1 MSLVAQ
7 MVKNPPAMLETWV
20 WSLGWKDPLEEGMA
34 THSSIPA
41 WRIPMDRE
49 SWRTVNGIV
58 KKLDMTEQLST
69 YSHITYIKFS
79 HPSDWYLSCHFLQ
92 LSLSSAWVCL
102 GHIYNILNLLPLG
115 IYHTIFFLH
124 TYSSAS
130 PSKLKVSWEQV
141 TACGLA

>member
-7 MVKNPPAMLETWV
+7 MVKNPHAMLETWV
-20 WSLGWKDPLEEGMA
+20 WSLGWKDSLEEGMA

-49 SWRTVNGIV
+49 SWRTVSGV
-58 KKLDMTEQLST
+58 AKKLDMTEQLST
-69 YSHITYIKFS
+69 YSHITYIKFF
-79 HPSDWYLSCHFLQ
+79 HLSDWYLSCHFLQ

-102 GHIYNILNLLPLG
+102 GHIYNILNLPPLG
-115 IYHTIFFLH
+115 IYHTIFLH